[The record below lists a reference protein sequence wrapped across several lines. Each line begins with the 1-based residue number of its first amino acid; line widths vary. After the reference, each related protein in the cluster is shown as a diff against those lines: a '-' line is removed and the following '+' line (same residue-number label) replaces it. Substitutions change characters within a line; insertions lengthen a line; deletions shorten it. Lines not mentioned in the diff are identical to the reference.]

1 VPDFKYTAKNID
13 GDVVTGTYDVPDKA
27 QVVRMLRQ
35 RGYFPI
41 TVERAEK
48 GTDIAEFGFF
58 GKVTVKDIALFC
70 RQFSTLLTA
79 GLPLIQIMEV
89 LGEQNKNLRLK
100 KDILVIAESVRTGRT
115 LSDSMKQR
123 KHFPHL
129 LVNMVAAGEMGGTLD
144 KVLDTMSLHY
154 EKEHKMKQKIKT
166 AMTYPLIVL
175 TVTVAVVYFLLTNV
189 VPTFADMFEG
199 MGVELPLT
207 TRILMGLSAFASSY
221 GLMLL
226 IILILGSVLF
236 RYIISKGEGRYKW
249 HKFILKLP
257 MVGNLIVL
265 IMSSRFTRT
274 ISTLLNSGA
283 PLIDAIE
290 MTKKVMG
297 NSVAER
303 GLTDVQ
309 DKIRLGGGLW
319 GPLDQL
325 KLFPAM
331 VVHMVR
337 VGEES
342 GTLDEVLANIAR
354 FYEEETEGYMLKLT
368 TLMEPALILILGG
381 VVAFV
386 VLSIA
391 LPMFDMMGMVG

>member
-1 VPDFKYTAKNID
+1 MPDFKYTAKNID

-115 LSDSMKQR
+115 LSNSMKQR

>member
-1 VPDFKYTAKNID
+1 MPDFKYTAKNID
-13 GDVVTGTYDVPDKA
+13 GDVATGTYDVPDKA

-41 TVERAEK
+41 TVERLEK
-48 GTDIAEFGFF
+48 GTDVAELGFF

-89 LGEQNKNLRLK
+89 LGEQNKNLKLK
-100 KDILVIAESVRTGRT
+100 RDIIEIAENVRTGRT

-154 EKEHKMKQKIKT
+154 EKEHKMKQKIQT
-166 AMTYPLIVL
+166 AMIYPIIVL
-175 TVTVAVVYFLLTNV
+175 TVTLAVVYFLLTNV
-189 VPTFADMFEG
+189 VPTFTDMFEG
-199 MGVELPLT
+199 MGLELPLT
-207 TRILMGLSAFASSY
+207 TRILMGLSSFAAAY
-221 GLMLL
+221 GLILL
-226 IILILGSVLF
+226 IILILASILF
-236 RYIISKGEGRYKW
+236 RYIVSKGEGRYIW
-249 HKFILKLP
+249 HKFILMLP
-257 MVGNLIVL
+257 AVGNLTVL

-274 ISTLLNSGA
+274 ISTLLSSGA
-283 PLIDAIE
+283 PLIEALE

-297 NSVAER
+297 NAVAER
-303 GLTDVQ
+303 GLTNVQ

-319 GPLDQL
+319 GPLGQL

-337 VGEES
+337 VGEEA

-354 FYEEETEGYMLKLT
+354 FYEDETEGYLLKLT

>member
-1 VPDFKYTAKNID
+1 MPDFKYTAKNID
-13 GDVVTGTYDVPDKA
+13 GDVATGTYDVPDKA
-27 QVVRMLRQ
+27 QVARMLRQ

-41 TVERAEK
+41 TVERVEK
-48 GTDIAEFGFF
+48 GTDVAELGFF

-89 LGEQNKNLRLK
+89 LGEQNKNLKLK
-100 KDILVIAESVRTGRT
+100 RDIIEIAENVRTGRT

-154 EKEHKMKQKIKT
+154 EKEHKMKQKIQT
-166 AMTYPLIVL
+166 AMIYPIIVL
-175 TVTVAVVYFLLTNV
+175 TVTLAVVYFLLTNV
-189 VPTFADMFEG
+189 VPTFTDMFEG
-199 MGVELPLT
+199 MGLELPLT
-207 TRILMGLSAFASSY
+207 TRILMGLSSFAAAY
-221 GLMLL
+221 GLILL
-226 IILILGSVLF
+226 IILILASILF
-236 RYIISKGEGRYKW
+236 RYIVSKGEGRYIW

-257 MVGNLIVL
+257 AVGNLTVL

-274 ISTLLNSGA
+274 ISTLLSSGA
-283 PLIDAIE
+283 PLIEALE

-297 NSVAER
+297 NAVAER
-303 GLTDVQ
+303 GLTNVQ

-319 GPLDQL
+319 GPLGQL

-337 VGEES
+337 VGEEA

-354 FYEEETEGYMLKLT
+354 FYEDETEGYLLKLT

>member
-115 LSDSMKQR
+115 LSNSMKQR

-342 GTLDEVLANIAR
+342 GTLDEVLANIAH

>member
-1 VPDFKYTAKNID
+1 MPEFRYMAKNID
-13 GDVVTGTYDVPDKA
+13 GDVASGIYDVPDKA

-41 TVERAEK
+41 TIKRVEK
-48 GTDIAEFGFF
+48 GTDVAELGIF
-58 GKVTVKDIALFC
+58 GKVTVRDIALFC

-89 LGEQNKNLRLK
+89 LGEQNKNIKLK
-100 KDILVIAESVRTGRT
+100 KDILEIAENVRTGRT
-115 LSDSMKQR
+115 LSESMKLR
-123 KHFPHL
+123 KHFPQL
-129 LVNMVAAGEMGGTLD
+129 LINMVAAGEMGGTLD

-154 EKEHKMKQKIKT
+154 EKEHKMKQKVKT
-166 AMTYPLIVL
+166 AMMYPIIVL
-175 TVTVAVVYFLLTNV
+175 TVTVAVVYFLLTSV

-199 MGVELPLT
+199 MGVELPIS
-207 TRILMGLSAFASSY
+207 TRILMGLSSFAASY

-226 IILILGSVLF
+226 IALILGGVLF
-236 RYIISKGEGRYKW
+236 RYMISKGEGRYKW
-249 HKFILKLP
+249 HKFILRMP
-257 MVGNLIVL
+257 MVGNLTVL

-274 ISTLLNSGA
+274 LSTLLSSGA

-290 MTKKVMG
+290 MTKKVIG
-297 NSVAER
+297 NAVAER

-309 DKIRLGGGLW
+309 EKIRLGGGLW
-319 GPLDQL
+319 GSLGQL

-331 VVHMVR
+331 VVHMTR
-337 VGEES
+337 VGEEA

>member
-1 VPDFKYTAKNID
+1 MPDFRYTAKNID
-13 GDVVTGTYDVPDKA
+13 GDEVIGTYDVPDKA

-41 TVERAEK
+41 TVEKVEK
-48 GTDIAEFGFF
+48 GTDIAELGFF
-58 GKVTVKDIALFC
+58 SKVTVKDIALFC

-89 LGEQNKNLRLK
+89 LGEQNKNMMLK
-100 KDILVIAESVRTGRT
+100 RDILEIADSVRTGRT

-123 KHFPHL
+123 KIFPQL
-129 LVNMVAAGEMGGTLD
+129 LVNMVAAGEMGGTLE

-154 EKEHKMKQKIKT
+154 EKEHKIKQKIKT
-166 AMTYPLIVL
+166 AMTYPIIVL
-175 TVTVAVVYFLLTNV
+175 IITVAVVYFLLTNV

-207 TRILMGLSAFASSY
+207 TRILMGLSSFAATY
-221 GLMLL
+221 GLILF
-226 IILILGSVLF
+226 IILIIGSILF
-236 RYIISKGEGRYKW
+236 RYIISKGEVRYKW

-257 MVGNLIVL
+257 AVGNLTVL

-274 ISTLLNSGA
+274 ISTLLSSGA
-283 PLIDAIE
+283 PLIDALE

-297 NSVAER
+297 NAVAER
-303 GLTDVQ
+303 GLTNVQ

-319 GPLDQL
+319 GPLEQL

-337 VGEES
+337 VGEEA

>member
-13 GDVVTGTYDVPDKA
+13 GDVATGTYDVPDKA

-41 TVERAEK
+41 TVERLEK
-48 GTDIAEFGFF
+48 GTDVAELGFF

-89 LGEQNKNLRLK
+89 LGEQNKNLKLK
-100 KDILVIAESVRTGRT
+100 RDIIEIAENVRTGRT

-154 EKEHKMKQKIKT
+154 EKEHKMKQKIQT
-166 AMTYPLIVL
+166 AMIYPIIVL
-175 TVTVAVVYFLLTNV
+175 TVTLAVVYFLLTNV
-189 VPTFADMFEG
+189 VPTFTDMFEG
-199 MGVELPLT
+199 MGLELPLT
-207 TRILMGLSAFASSY
+207 TRILMGLSSFAAAY
-221 GLMLL
+221 GLILL
-226 IILILGSVLF
+226 IILILASILF
-236 RYIISKGEGRYKW
+236 RYIVSKGEGRYIW
-249 HKFILKLP
+249 HKFILMLP
-257 MVGNLIVL
+257 AVGNLTVL

-274 ISTLLNSGA
+274 ISTLLSSGA
-283 PLIDAIE
+283 PLIEALE

-297 NSVAER
+297 NAVAER
-303 GLTDVQ
+303 GLTNVQ

-319 GPLDQL
+319 GPLGQL

-337 VGEES
+337 VGEEA

-354 FYEEETEGYMLKLT
+354 FYEDETEGYLLKLT

>member
-1 VPDFKYTAKNID
+1 MPDFKYTAKNID
-13 GDVVTGTYDVPDKA
+13 GDVATGTYDVPDKA

-41 TVERAEK
+41 TVERVEK
-48 GTDIAEFGFF
+48 GTDVAELGFF
-58 GKVTVKDIALFC
+58 GKITVKDIALFC

-89 LGEQNKNLRLK
+89 LGEQNKNLKLK
-100 KDILVIAESVRTGRT
+100 RDILEIAENVRTGRT

-144 KVLDTMSLHY
+144 KVLDTMSSHY
-154 EKEHKMKQKIKT
+154 EKEHKMKQKIIT
-166 AMTYPLIVL
+166 AMTYPIIVL
-175 TVTVAVVYFLLTNV
+175 TITVAVVYFLLTSV

-199 MGVELPLT
+199 MGIELPLM
-207 TRILMGLSAFASSY
+207 TRILMGLSSFAAAY
-221 GLMLL
+221 GLIIL
-226 IILILGSVLF
+226 IILILASVLF
-236 RYIISKGEGRYKW
+236 RYVTSKGEGRHIW
-249 HKFILKLP
+249 HKFILKMP
-257 MVGNLIVL
+257 MVGNLTVL

-274 ISTLLNSGA
+274 ISTLLSSGA
-283 PLIDAIE
+283 PLIEALE

-297 NSVAER
+297 NAVAER
-303 GLTDVQ
+303 GITNVQ

-319 GPLDQL
+319 GPLEQL

-337 VGEES
+337 VGEEA

-368 TLMEPALILILGG
+368 TLMEPAMILILGG

-391 LPMFDMMGMVG
+391 LPMFDMMGMVS

>member
-1 VPDFKYTAKNID
+1 VPDFRYTAKNID
-13 GDVVTGTYDVPDKA
+13 GDVATGIYDVPDKVH
-27 QVVRMLRQ
+27 VVRMLRQ

-41 TVERAEK
+41 TVERVEKSTNVAEL
-48 GTDIAEFGFF
+48 GIFGR
-58 GKVTVKDIALFC
+58 VTIRDIALFC

-89 LGEQNKNLRLK
+89 LGEQNKNVKLK
-100 KDILVIAESVRTGRT
+100 RAVLEVAESVRTGRT
-115 LSDSMKQR
+115 LSDSMKER
-123 KHFPHL
+123 KYFPQL

-144 KVLDTMSLHY
+144 KVLDTMSSHY
-154 EKEHKMKQKIKT
+154 EKEHKIKQKVKT
-166 AMTYPLIVL
+166 AMIYPVIVL
-175 TVTVAVVYFLLTNV
+175 IITMAVIYFLLTFV

-199 MGVELPLT
+199 MGLELPVT
-207 TRILMGLSAFASSY
+207 TRILLSLSAFASAY
-221 GLMLL
+221 GLLL
-226 IILILGSVLF
+226 FAVLILGSVLF
-236 RYIISKGEGRYKW
+236 RYVVSKGDSRYKW
-249 HKFILKLP
+249 HKFILKTP
-257 MVGNLIVL
+257 AVGKLTVL

-274 ISTLLNSGA
+274 MSTLLNSGA
-283 PLIDAIE
+283 PLIDALE
-290 MTKKVMG
+290 MTKKVME
-297 NSVAER
+297 NAVAER

-309 DKIRLGGGLW
+309 EKIRLGGGLW
-319 GPLDQL
+319 GPLGHL

-337 VGEES
+337 VGEEA

-368 TLMEPALILILGG
+368 TLMEPALILVLGA

-391 LPMFDMMGMVG
+391 LPMFDMMGMVN

>member
-1 VPDFKYTAKNID
+1 MPDFKYTAKNID
-13 GDVVTGTYDVPDKA
+13 GDVATGTYDVPDKA

-41 TVERAEK
+41 TVERVEQ
-48 GTDIAEFGFF
+48 GTDIAELGFF

-89 LGEQNKNLRLK
+89 LGEQNKNLKLK
-100 KDILVIAESVRTGRT
+100 RDILEIAENVRTGRT

-154 EKEHKMKQKIKT
+154 EKEHKMKQKIIT
-166 AMTYPLIVL
+166 AMTYPIIVL
-175 TVTVAVVYFLLTNV
+175 TITVAVVYFLLTSV

-207 TRILMGLSAFASSY
+207 TRILMGLSSFAAAY
-221 GLMLL
+221 GLILI
-226 IILILGSVLF
+226 IILILASILF
-236 RYIISKGEGRYKW
+236 RYMIAKGEGRYMW

-257 MVGNLIVL
+257 AVGNLTVL
-265 IMSSRFTRT
+265 ILSSRFTST
-274 ISTLLNSGA
+274 ISTLLSSGA
-283 PLIDAIE
+283 PLIEALE

-297 NSVAER
+297 NAVAER
-303 GLTDVQ
+303 GLTNVQ

-319 GPLDQL
+319 GPLGQL

-337 VGEES
+337 VGEEA

-354 FYEEETEGYMLKLT
+354 FYEDETEGYMLKLT

-391 LPMFDMMGMVG
+391 LPMFDMMGMVS

>member
-1 VPDFKYTAKNID
+1 MPDFKYTAKNID

-89 LGEQNKNLRLK
+89 LGEQNKNLKLK

>member
-1 VPDFKYTAKNID
+1 
-13 GDVVTGTYDVPDKA
+13 
-27 QVVRMLRQ
+27 
-35 RGYFPI
+35 
-41 TVERAEK
+41 
-48 GTDIAEFGFF
+48 
-58 GKVTVKDIALFC
+58 
-70 RQFSTLLTA
+70 
-79 GLPLIQIMEV
+79 
-89 LGEQNKNLRLK
+89 
-100 KDILVIAESVRTGRT
+100 
-115 LSDSMKQR
+115 
-123 KHFPHL
+123 
-129 LVNMVAAGEMGGTLD
+129 
-144 KVLDTMSLHY
+144 
-154 EKEHKMKQKIKT
+154 MKQKIKT

-189 VPTFADMFEG
+189 VPSFADMFEG
-199 MGVELPLT
+199 MGIELPIT
-207 TRILMGLSAFASSY
+207 TRILMGLSSFASSY
-221 GLMLL
+221 GLILL
-226 IILILGSVLF
+226 IVLILACALF
-236 RYIISKGEGRYKW
+236 RYIISKGEGRYIW

-257 MVGNLIVL
+257 MVGNLTVL

-354 FYEEETEGYMLKLT
+354 FYEDETEGYMLKLT